1 MPAVQR
7 FRSALGG
14 FNRSDVV
21 AYIEYMNNYYG
32 SQIQQLNNQLQNA
45 RRAPSDS
52 ELQARLDAALARCAE
67 LEAKLASAPQCGEDA
82 ELETYRR
89 AEKAERMAN
98 ERARQIYDK
107 TNAALAD
114 ATVKAEEI
122 AKQIGVAAEQATA
135 QLKAYEQ
142 AVQEAKGAFS
152 ETVDALYAIRPE
164 EM

>member
-14 FNRSDVV
+14 FNRNDVV
-21 AYIEYMNNYYG
+21 QYIEYMTNQYQ
-32 SQIQQLNNQLQNA
+32 SQIQQLTNQLENA
-45 RRAPSDS
+45 KAAPSDS
-52 ELQARLDAALARCAE
+52 ELQAQLDAALERCAQ
-67 LEAKLASAPQCGEDA
+67 LEEKLAQCGGEDA

-98 ERARQIYDK
+98 ERAQQIYQK
-107 TNAALAD
+107 ANAALAQSR
-114 ATVKAEEI
+114 VKAEEA
-122 AKQIGVAAEQATA
+122 AKQVCAAADLAA
-135 QLKAYEQ
+135 QQMRAYEHSF
-142 AVQEAKGAFS
+142 EDAKATLQ

>member
-14 FNRSDVV
+14 FNRNDVV
-21 AYIEYMNNYYG
+21 QYIEYLTNHYQ
-32 SQIQQLNNQLQNA
+32 SQIQQLNTQLENA
-45 RRAPSDS
+45 QAAPSDS
-52 ELQARLDAALARCAE
+52 DLQAQLDAALARCAE
-67 LEAKLASAPQCGEDA
+67 LEEKLAQGGSEGA

-107 TNAALAD
+107 ANAALAD
-114 ATVKAEEI
+114 ACVKAEE
-122 AKQIGVAAEQATA
+122 AANQISTAADQAT
-135 QLKAYEQ
+135 QHLKAYEQ
-142 AVQEAKGAFS
+142 SVMDAKATFR

-164 EM
+164 EA